1 MRTRVSRQWE
11 IRVGQT
17 ELVDGANKSCLC
29 ILFVLIYLLSEQLLS
44 LSVQLTAGP
53 RAAQIQLSS
62 ASWPLKHGQSCGQ
75 RLRGSQLT
83 RTYSGA
89 AHRAHRRPRVAAPLP
104 PQRFQVKRIKR
115 NIRMEPACVCVPM
128 EQSTLLL

>member
-11 IRVGQT
+11 IRVGQA
-17 ELVDGANKSCLC
+17 ELADGANKSCLC

-44 LSVQLTAGP
+44 LGVQLTAGP

-83 RTYSGA
+83 RA
-89 AHRAHRRPRVAAPLP
+89 DER
-104 PQRFQVKRIKR
+104 
-115 NIRMEPACVCVPM
+115 
-128 EQSTLLL
+128 TLKQQLTGHIVVLEWQLLFLHKGFK